1 MLLRLAVPTV
11 IIQVTLFIPS
21 FLTASVVGRKFGSVY
36 LSGYTLGSLTANLFT
51 LSLLQGLF
59 SAADTLSPQAF
70 GAGNHREVGL
80 LAIRGYLA
88 SLVIIIPTAT
98 WVNQAMRPILLHI
111 GVANSTADLATQW
124 YQNFIPAVP
133 FYALYMVTWKFLSA
147 QEIIRPVVV
156 ASLLSTGI
164 ILPLALQRWTDDFGF
179 VGSAYA
185 NGFNLV
191 CQAGLLLLYL
201 AWKRPHVAESWP
213 GVCSGWKD
221 AMHWKAM
228 KLYLL
233 LGIGGMLAQ
242 SEWIYWETLS
252 LMIGTLGAVPLAV
265 HSIPTQVLNLTF
277 MVPLGIGIALSI
289 RLGSILPR
297 SVARA
302 KRLALGCFVASTVL
316 IIIMTVFMYQY
327 RFSIFRIFT
336 SEPQIM
342 QGCDEI
348 WWKVCLYFLNLSL
361 FGVNAGIAIGLGLQW
376 TLGMVNFLAL
386 WGVGLPAAWYFAIHI
401 HRSLDV
407 AWSWIYPPYVAMNLA
422 LMIAFV
428 TMDWNAISKSVRV
441 REGIQDED
449 NVDEPLIKSTDPS
462 SSSSQAYGSVI
473 TTGNDEILV

>member
-1 MLLRLAVPTV
+1 
-11 IIQVTLFIPS
+11 
-21 FLTASVVGRKFGSVY
+21 
-36 LSGYTLGSLTANLFT
+36 
-51 LSLLQGLF
+51 
-59 SAADTLSPQAF
+59 
-70 GAGNHREVGL
+70 
-80 LAIRGYLA
+80 
-88 SLVIIIPTAT
+88 
-98 WVNQAMRPILLHI
+98 
-111 GVANSTADLATQW
+111 
-124 YQNFIPAVP
+124 
-133 FYALYMVTWKFLSA
+133 MVTWKFLSA

-449 NVDEPLIKSTDPS
+449 NVDEPLIKSNDPS

-473 TTGNDEILV
+473 TPGNDEILV